1 MKKEPVEEIIVP
13 SEEREKILNDSTV
26 PKFVTKKMDWNK
38 WLSSSQYPANKNI
51 RFKIRFMWYS
61 GAYIVVKGT
70 ITVEV
75 DDDEKKRNKKLR
87 WCCAWELFGSQIP
100 VTKEGLNC
108 ESLVCAVVISGLGNY

>member
-13 SEEREKILNDSTV
+13 SEERGKILNDSTV
-26 PKFVTKKMDWNK
+26 SKFVTKKMDWNK
-38 WLSSSQYPANKNI
+38 WLSSSQYSANKNI

-75 DDDEKKRNKKLR
+75 DDDEKKKEIKSCDGVVLENYLDHK
-87 WCCAWELFGSQIP
+87 SQWP
-100 VTKEGLNC
+100 RRVWTANL
-108 ESLVCAVVISGLGNY
+108 LYAQ

>member
-13 SEEREKILNDSTV
+13 SEESEKILNDSTV
-26 PKFVTKKMDWNK
+26 SKFLTKKMDWNK
-38 WLSSSQYPANKNI
+38 WLSSSQYSANKN
-51 RFKIRFMWYS
+51 IRFMWYS

-100 VTKEGLNC
+100 VTKEGLNR
-108 ESLVCAVVISGLGNY
+108 ESLVCEVVISGLGNY